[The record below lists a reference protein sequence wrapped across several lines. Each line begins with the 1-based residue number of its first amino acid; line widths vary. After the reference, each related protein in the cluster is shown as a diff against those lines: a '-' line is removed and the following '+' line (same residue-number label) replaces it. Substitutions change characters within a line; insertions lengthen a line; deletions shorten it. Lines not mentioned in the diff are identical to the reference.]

1 MRNKLKSTIPSIN
14 LGSGNGLCSF
24 IMCTGE
30 YIHLYCRSV
39 MFVGREFLVV
49 LLWFY
54 CVCREQALNC
64 VVGREFLVVLL

>member
-1 MRNKLKSTIPSIN
+1 MRNKLYSTIPSIN
-14 LGSGNGLCSF
+14 LGSGNRVCSF

-39 MFVGREFLVV
+39 MFYDREYLVV

-54 CVCREQALNC
+54 SVCREQTFNC
-64 VVGREFLVVLL
+64 GVGV